1 MGIFSRLTDIV
12 NSNITTLLDRA
23 EDPAKMIR
31 LIVQEM
37 EDTLVEVRSD
47 AARLIANRKEISRRL
62 TRLAEAKDEWQK
74 RAELAVQ
81 KGREDL
87 ARAALVEKAKLEEL
101 NKSLEQEDTALK
113 DRMGELES
121 DITRLQG
128 KLAEAKAK
136 QASLM
141 ARAQT
146 ANARFAVRE
155 QLYDGRVDNAL
166 ARFDTIEQKL
176 DEMEGRVEAFDLGRS
191 GKSLVDEIAD
201 LEAETQIE
209 DELQKL
215 KSGLGLN
222 SPSRSEPGRS
232 DG

>member
-12 NSNITTLLDRA
+12 NSNITTLLDSA
-23 EDPAKMIR
+23 EDPVKMIR

-47 AARLIANRKEISRRL
+47 AARLIADRKEISRRL
-62 TRLAEAKDEWQK
+62 KRLSDAKDEWQK

-87 ARAALVEKAKLEEL
+87 ARAALVERTKLSDL
-101 NKSLEQEDTALK
+101 TKSLEEEDTALK
-113 DRMGELES
+113 ERMTELEE

-136 QASLM
+136 QSSLA

-166 ARFDTIEQKL
+166 ARFDSIEQKL
-176 DEMEGRVEAFDLGRS
+176 DEMEGRVEAFDLGRG
-191 GKSLVDEIAD
+191 GKTLVDEIAD
-201 LEAETQIE
+201 LEAESQIE
-209 DELQKL
+209 DELAKL
-215 KSGLGLN
+215 KADLGLTKGDKTGQN
-222 SPSRSEPGRS
+222 ST
-232 DG
+232 D

>member
-12 NSNITTLLDRA
+12 NSNITALLDRA

-47 AARLIANRKEISRRL
+47 AARLIADRKEIKRRL
-62 TRLAEAKDEWQK
+62 RRLDDAQTEWQK

-87 ARAALVEKAKLEEL
+87 ARAALIERAKLADL
-101 NKSLEQEDTALK
+101 VKTLEDDDVMLHE
-113 DRMGELES
+113 RMGHLDE
-121 DITRLQG
+121 DIMRLQA

-136 QASLM
+136 QVGLM

-155 QLYDGRVDNAL
+155 QLYDGRVDNAM
-166 ARFDTIEQKL
+166 ARFDAIEKKL
-176 DEMEGRVEAFDLGRS
+176 DEMEGRVEAFDLGK
-191 GKSLVDEIAD
+191 GAKTLADEIAD
-201 LEAETQIE
+201 LEAESQIE
-209 DELQKL
+209 NELAKL
-215 KSGLGLN
+215 KADLGLAG
-222 SPSRSEPGRS
+222 STPETTKP
-232 DG
+232 

>member
-12 NSNITTLLDRA
+12 NSNITALLDKA

-47 AARLIANRKEISRRL
+47 AARLIADRKEIKRRL
-62 TRLAEAKDEWQK
+62 GRLGDAQGEWQK

-81 KGREDL
+81 KDREDL
-87 ARAALVEKAKLEEL
+87 ARAALVERAKIAELVKVLE
-101 NKSLEQEDTALK
+101 DDDAMLK
-113 DRMGELES
+113 ERMGHLDE
-121 DITRLQG
+121 DIMRLQA

-136 QASLM
+136 QAGLM

-146 ANARFAVRE
+146 AGARLSVRE

-166 ARFDTIEQKL
+166 ARFDSVEKKL
-176 DEMEGRVEAFDLGRS
+176 DEMEGRVEAFDMGR
-191 GKSLVDEIAD
+191 GTKTLADEIAD
-201 LEAETQIE
+201 LEAESQIE
-209 DELQKL
+209 DELAKL
-215 KSGLGLN
+215 KADMGMAG
-222 SPSRSEPGRS
+222 SRKP
-232 DG
+232 